1 MIMHLAFDPA
11 YLLKPHISLQY
22 SNQNPSQKAYFHF
35 IKIMLFDF
43 IQMNQ
48 GNNEVL
54 GFLPNCFEHQS
65 GQVHYFNYSKISFL
79 SGNKCSST
87 AWKKIAKDAKI
98 MTSRAICL
106 TIHQVLVH
114 LGHFLNYLLKLSEH
128 HLWYHMEINRI
139 NYRLEMNTTFA

>member
-1 MIMHLAFDPA
+1 
-11 YLLKPHISLQY
+11 
-22 SNQNPSQKAYFHF
+22 
-35 IKIMLFDF
+35 MLFDF

-65 GQVHYFNYSKISFL
+65 GQVHYFDYSKIAFL
-79 SGNKCSST
+79 SGNKCSSI

-98 MTSRAICL
+98 MVSKAICL

-114 LGHFLNYLLKLSEH
+114 LSNFLNYLLKLSGY
-128 HLWYHMEINRI
+128 HL
-139 NYRLEMNTTFA
+139 